1 MGQRYFWENI
11 VTLLAKEIYMKYLN
25 STDIETLHSSW
36 VDTIQVI
43 KNTVALLQQNLY
55 DQPIKP
61 YLSFEN
67 SANRIIAMPARIGH
81 DKTGTCGI
89 KWIASFPDNINH
101 DISRAN
107 SVTIL
112 NSSTTGQIKCIINTS
127 TISAI
132 RTASVTGYFLSEYFK
147 KKNSHNYSVLLL
159 GFGPI
164 GQHHLDM
171 LLSEYSSLIS
181 NIYIYYLRDVS
192 VPQSQNVNIEKISNW
207 KEQFSNVDIAL
218 TCTTSSNGYINLPPK
233 QGSLHL
239 NVSLRDYHYNMQ
251 KYFTNIFV
259 DNWDEV
265 CRANTDIEVMHNKNN
280 LSKESVIE
288 ISSLEDTSITKDD
301 ISFFCPMGMACFDI
315 AIAEYF
321 YNRSNNMS
329 LGISLD

>member
-1 MGQRYFWENI
+1 
-11 VTLLAKEIYMKYLN
+11 
-25 STDIETLHSSW
+25 
-36 VDTIQVI
+36 
-43 KNTVALLQQNLY
+43 
-55 DQPIKP
+55 
-61 YLSFEN
+61 
-67 SANRIIAMPARIGH
+67 
-81 DKTGTCGI
+81 
-89 KWIASFPDNINH
+89 
-101 DISRAN
+101 
-107 SVTIL
+107 
-112 NSSTTGQIKCIINTS
+112 
-127 TISAI
+127 
-132 RTASVTGYFLSEYFK
+132 
-147 KKNSHNYSVLLL
+147 
-159 GFGPI
+159 
-164 GQHHLDM
+164 M

-181 NIYIYYLRDVS
+181 NIYIYDLRDVS

-207 KEQFSNVDIAL
+207 KEKFSNVDIAL